1 LRIKLKKKKNFFW
14 GEYLLIYFYKKKIRD
29 DYKSFFF
36 LVGDYKSFRKRN
48 LYEERNKKTWENKT
62 KANKPLEVKEEGKK
76 TVNRNP
82 P

>member
-1 LRIKLKKKKNFFW
+1 MITNL
-14 GEYLLIYFYKKKIRD
+14 
-29 DYKSFFF
+29 FFF

-48 LYEERNKKTWENKT
+48 LYKERNKKTWENKT